1 MMSEIWIEIED
12 AKGYYVSNLGRFKS
26 PNKFLTPTPD
36 SNGYARVGIK
46 GRTRR
51 CHRIVAIHHIS
62 NPENK
67 LEVNH
72 KDGNKMNCCVS
83 NLEWCTAEENRKH
96 YMDNLYHKKD
106 SKGISP
112 SEKYNYA
119 MKERGRINKE
129 LGIYKGSNN
138 PMALGKHKIYFIDQQ
153 KIKEYDKQTKKLSG
167 DKLEEFKINSTIKV
181 IIVDNLTRWSKD
193 NGYDDTHIHRL
204 KYGGFFQ
211 KSINKW
217 KTVNRCK
224 DIIKIEHIKEESND

>member
-1 MMSEIWIEIED
+1 MSEIWIEIED

-62 NPENK
+62 NPEKK

-96 YMDNLYHKKD
+96 YMDNLYHKNPLQTS
-106 SKGISP
+106 SKILHFLF
-112 SEKYNYA
+112 EQ
-119 MKERGRINKE
+119 
-129 LGIYKGSNN
+129 
-138 PMALGKHKIYFIDQQ
+138 ALVYCNVK
-153 KIKEYDKQTKKLSG
+153 
-167 DKLEEFKINSTIKV
+167 
-181 IIVDNLTRWSKD
+181 
-193 NGYDDTHIHRL
+193 
-204 KYGGFFQ
+204 
-211 KSINKW
+211 
-217 KTVNRCK
+217 
-224 DIIKIEHIKEESND
+224 

>member
-1 MMSEIWIEIED
+1 
-12 AKGYYVSNLGRFKS
+12 
-26 PNKFLTPTPD
+26 
-36 SNGYARVGIK
+36 
-46 GRTRR
+46 
-51 CHRIVAIHHIS
+51 
-62 NPENK
+62 
-67 LEVNH
+67 
-72 KDGNKMNCCVS
+72 
-83 NLEWCTAEENRKH
+83 
-96 YMDNLYHKKD
+96 
-106 SKGISP
+106 
-112 SEKYNYA
+112 

-193 NGYDDTHIHRL
+193 NGYDNTHIHRL

-224 DIIKIEHIKEESND
+224 DIIKIEHIKEDSND